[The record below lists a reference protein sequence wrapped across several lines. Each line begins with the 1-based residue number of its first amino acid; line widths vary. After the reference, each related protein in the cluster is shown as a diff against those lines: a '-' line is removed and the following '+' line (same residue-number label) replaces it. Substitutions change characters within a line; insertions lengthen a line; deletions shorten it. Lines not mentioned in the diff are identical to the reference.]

1 MRFIQEFGY
10 TVKVGQEEAHQKWL
24 VDNDQALAKSM
35 PPGTRCIGTFAVVYS
50 SEKSSGWYRTLIELD
65 SYAAMDRLAAL
76 NKDPKSEYGRL
87 LRESARFGDYD
98 LAAPWSNS
106 LLKDVIDATIW
117 DPQT

>member
-50 SEKSSGWYRTLIELD
+50 SEKSSGWYRKGGFSRWTQRSLRASLMV
-65 SYAAMDRLAAL
+65 SR
-76 NKDPKSEYGRL
+76 S
-87 LRESARFGDYD
+87 RESCA
-98 LAAPWSNS
+98 
-106 LLKDVIDATIW
+106 DVR
-117 DPQT
+117 